1 MVQQWGEIILAK
13 MSRTI
18 LTLVKY
24 VLHFFKIHSFPK
36 WCEISR
42 LCLARPI
49 NSAAGS
55 TTWGTC
61 STPNVLYW
69 HNCLLQAL
77 SFQDRFIQTRIPYV
91 CFQIFRLASKQGK
104 FLCINVDKNKLF
116 SLVHAVDQEMPCQ
129 CLHLF
134 GVKWQRI

>member
-1 MVQQWGEIILAK
+1 MVQQWGEMILAK
-13 MSRTI
+13 TSRTI

-42 LCLARPI
+42 PCLARPI

-55 TTWGTC
+55 TTC
-61 STPNVLYW
+61 STPNIFYW
-69 HNCLLQAL
+69 HNCLLQVL
-77 SFQDRFIQTRIPYV
+77 SFQDRFIQTRIHYV
-91 CFQIFRLASKQGK
+91 CFQKFSLASKQGE
-104 FLCINVDKNKLF
+104 LPCINVDENKLF
-116 SLVHAVDQEMPCQ
+116 SLVHTVNQEMPCQ

-134 GVKWQRI
+134 GAKWQKI